1 MGIAGDMLSSALL
14 GLFDD
19 KEKCLERLNSMKV
32 PKVTFKLERAEKCG
46 IMGDHLEVLIDGSE
60 EESFDVTDTVTLNES
75 KADDHHLRHEQHGH
89 LHEYHDHHDEHH
101 DHHDDHHDHYDHH
114 HDHHGHSLYDIEDII
129 ESLDVPKEVR
139 SDIREVYEL
148 LAEAESKVHGV
159 AVSEIHF
166 HEVGNLDAVA
176 DIAAAC
182 YLMHE
187 LDPDKVIVSPINVG
201 SGQVK
206 CAHGILPVPTPA
218 AALLLTDIPS
228 YSSDCIKGEL
238 CTPTGA
244 ALVKYFAFEFGPQPV
259 MAVNKIGY
267 GMGKKDFEQA
277 NCVRAI
283 LGTANEDAD
292 RVVELSCNVD
302 DMTSEEIGFAT
313 EMLMEAGALEVY
325 TIPIGMK
332 KNRPGFII
340 TCMCREDRKE
350 SLTKEIFKHTT
361 TIGIRE
367 STSSRYILSRE
378 TVKSDTPYGEVRI
391 KKSSGFDVHRSK
403 IEYDDLAGIAR
414 RTGKSLLSLK
424 KELADLMKDEI
435 DH

>member
-1 MGIAGDMLSSALL
+1 MKILYLECKMGIAGDMLSSALL

-19 KEKCLERLNSMKV
+19 KEKCLERLNLMKV

-46 IMGDHLEVLIDGSE
+46 IMGDHLEVLIDGVE
-60 EESFDVTDTVTLNES
+60 EESFDVHDAVTSNES
-75 KADDHHLRHEQHGH
+75 DAD
-89 LHEYHDHHDEHH
+89 
-101 DHHDDHHDHYDHH
+101 DHH
-114 HDHHGHSLYDIEDII
+114 HDHDDHHHEHHHHHGHTLYDIEDII
-129 ESLDVPKEVR
+129 ENLDVSKEIR

-228 YSSDCIKGEL
+228 YSSERIKGEL

-332 KNRPGFII
+332 KNRPGFLI

-350 SLTKEIFKHTT
+350 NLIKEIFKHTT

-367 STSSRYILSRE
+367 NTSNRFVLSRE
-378 TVKSDTPYGEVRI
+378 IVKSDTPYGEVRI

-403 IEYDDLAGIAR
+403 LEYEDLAGIAR

-424 KELADLMKDEI
+424 KELSELMKDEI

>member
-1 MGIAGDMLSSALL
+1 MKILYLECKMGIAGDMLASALL
-14 GLFDD
+14 GLFED
-19 KEKCLERLNSMKV
+19 KEKMLDKLNAMRV
-32 PKVTFKLERAEKCG
+32 PKVTYKLEKSEKCG
-46 IMGDHLEVLIDGSE
+46 ITGDHLSVLIDGEE
-60 EESFDVTDTVTLNES
+60 EESVDISDSEHHYEN
-75 KADDHHLRHEQHGH
+75 DHDHEHK
-89 LHEYHDHHDEHH
+89 HEHCHDHH
-101 DHHDDHHDHYDHH
+101 
-114 HDHHGHSLYDIEDII
+114 HGHTLYDIEEIL
-129 ESLDVPKEVR
+129 ESLEVPKGVR

-148 LAEAESKVHGV
+148 LAEAESRVHGV

-176 DIAAAC
+176 DIAAVC

-218 AALLLTDIPS
+218 TALLLTDVPS
-228 YSSDCIKGEL
+228 YSSDRIRGEL

-259 MAVNKIGY
+259 MAMNKVGY

-283 LGTANEDAD
+283 LGTAHEDAD
-292 RVVELSCNVD
+292 LVVELSCNVD
-302 DMTSEEIGFAT
+302 DMTSEEVGFAT
-313 EMLMEAGALEVY
+313 EMLMEEGALEVY

-340 TCMCREDRKE
+340 TCMCREDKKE
-350 SLTKEIFKHTT
+350 KLIKEIFKHTT

-367 STSSRYILSRE
+367 NTSSRYILSRE
-378 TVKSDTPYGEVRI
+378 IVKADTPYGEVRI
-391 KKSSGFDVHRSK
+391 KKSSGFDVNRSK
-403 IEYDDLAGIAR
+403 LEYEDLAGIAR
-414 RTGKSLLSLK
+414 RTGKSLLALK
-424 KELADLMKDEI
+424 NELDELLHQ
-435 DH
+435 DENK

>member
-1 MGIAGDMLSSALL
+1 MKILYLECKMGIAGDMLSSALL

-19 KEKCLERLNSMKV
+19 KEKYLERLNSMKV

-46 IMGDHLEVLIDGSE
+46 ILGDHLEVLIDGTE

-89 LHEYHDHHDEHH
+89 HDHHE
-101 DHHDDHHDHYDHH
+101 
-114 HDHHGHSLYDIEDII
+114 HHGHSLYDIEDII
-129 ESLDVPKEVR
+129 ENLDVPKEVR

-228 YSSDCIKGEL
+228 YSSDRIRGEL

-283 LGTANEDAD
+283 LGTANEDAE

-332 KNRPGFII
+332 KNRPGFLI

-350 SLTKEIFKHTT
+350 NLTKEIFKHTT

-378 TVKSDTPYGEVRI
+378 IVKADTPYGEVRI
-391 KKSSGFDVHRSK
+391 KKSSGFDMHRSK
-403 IEYDDLAGIAR
+403 LEYDDLAGIAR